1 MSTSDTDRQNNQPAK
16 PDTLGYLHRSPHLAS
31 SSAQRYCTSRS
42 RDRRGRPSSALATFG
57 SLLPGIFS
65 GPGKPVNRQIAHHTI
80 GCLFECQM
88 TVRAQGASH
97 LMVNVTC
104 EDCGLG
110 SSKQGTNSG
119 AFETS
124 TRGRSSW
131 QTTTKISLETRISSS
146 HEVTRSL
153 GQDRTVVCNRHQHYR
168 AD

>member
-1 MSTSDTDRQNNQPAK
+1 M
-16 PDTLGYLHRSPHLAS
+16 
-31 SSAQRYCTSRS
+31 
-42 RDRRGRPSSALATFG
+42 
-57 SLLPGIFS
+57 
-65 GPGKPVNRQIAHHTI
+65 NRQIAHHTI

-153 GQDRTVVCNRHQHYR
+153 GHSVKIAPWSATAINIIEQIRRDNGWRSSMQGLQQISQISKSSTQCYIDFLRRGSGDITINEIPPIDHHVERQ
-168 AD
+168 